1 MALTANREVDHFVDQ
16 QLRSFQAAAV
26 SIFKGAL
33 LGLNATSYARGLV
46 AGDGFVGVAYEECL
60 NTAGSAGDKSVRV
73 YTVGDFRLPLTAA
86 TNVTHIGRPVFASD
100 DATLTFTAAGNSYV
114 GLVQDVPASGT
125 IILRIDPQRR
135 FVKTVTHAVENLA
148 ADADIAAR
156 AIHSFTQ
163 EHWIVA
169 ARVVNQATAAT
180 GIDGSN
186 TCVVALATGAG
197 AVASVTFDGTPAFPD
212 PNEVAD
218 LGTISN
224 AHATAG
230 EVLTLAVTNGTAAD
244 PGPFLV
250 EVDYV

>member
-1 MALTANREVDHFVDQ
+1 MALTANREVSHFVDQ
-16 QLRSFQAAAV
+16 ELRTFQAAAV

-33 LGLNATSYARGLV
+33 VGLNGSNYARGLV
-46 AGDGFVGVAYEECL
+46 AGDGFVGISYEDCL
-60 NTAGSAGDKSVRV
+60 NSAGSAGDKSVRV
-73 YTVGDFRLPLTAA
+73 YTLGDFEHALAGAALTD
-86 TNVTHIGRPVFASD
+86 IGRPVFASAD
-100 DATLTFTAAGNSYV
+100 NTLTFTAAGNSYV
-114 GLVQDVPASGT
+114 GIVQDVPSSGT

-135 FVKTVTHAVENLA
+135 SVKTVTHSVENLA

-197 AVASVTFDGTPAFPD
+197 SVASVTFDGTPAFPD

-218 LGTISN
+218 LGAITN
-224 AHATAG
+224 PHATAG
-230 EVLTLAVTNGTAAD
+230 AVLTLAVTNGTAAD